1 MHPGKVEVRA
11 ALLGPL
17 LLLAACGSE
26 AQVPAEAAVEASREP
41 ANLAAPESSPATE
54 TQPPEVHIP
63 ERPPEDPSLAGLS
76 PSRRREYDNGYRDCR
91 AGNYEYDAQTQG
103 EYYRIGCMAA
113 ENLKAGAEP

>member
-1 MHPGKVEVRA
+1 MRA
-11 ALLGPL
+11 ALLWPL
-17 LLLAACGSE
+17 LLLAACGRE
-26 AQVPAEAAVEASREP
+26 AHAPGEAPVEANGET
-41 ANLAAPESSPATE
+41 ANLAAAESSPATQA
-54 TQPPEVHIP
+54 QPPQVEIP
-63 ERPPEDPSLAGLS
+63 ETPPEDPSLAALS